1 MTQAS
6 TQTSTQASA
15 KPKLSAIQQIFCAWP
30 LALVVVGGAIGGL
43 CGGIAWAINT
53 RLMSS
58 SMAAPARY
66 GLCLLTGIVA
76 AIVWFFAA
84 MALAPV
90 LASMFAH

>member
-6 TQTSTQASA
+6 TQASTPA

-30 LALVVVGGAIGGL
+30 LALVIVGGAIGGL
-43 CGGIAWAINT
+43 CGGVAWAINT
-53 RLMSS
+53 RIMSS

-66 GLCLLTGIVA
+66 GLCVLTGIVA
-76 AIVWFFAA
+76 GVVWFFAA

-90 LASMFAH
+90 LASMFSH